1 MDSFNKLCFLLR
13 FLMNRQSYTVIA
25 GLCKQYCDEHWHDEW
40 LNWNVSSTDDLFGI
54 FESSSYHNPFNLGLL
69 KFVANKYREV
79 DLIDSVKNYEKE
91 FSYKEIKDIDFVR
104 EIEVVGNIS
113 KIESTLVINT
123 LLENKVTI
131 GQLWKFCSPRLIN
144 DDTLILD
151 ASESLLEF
159 YYSVKVCM
167 QFTKIEMAYS

>member
-1 MDSFNKLCFLLR
+1 MDSFNELCLLLR

-25 GLCKQYCDEHWHDEW
+25 GLCKQYCDEHWHDEC
-40 LNWNVSSTDDLFGI
+40 LNWNVSSIGDLFNI
-54 FESSSYHNPFNLGLL
+54 FEGSSYHNPFNLGLL
-69 KFVANKYREV
+69 KFLANKYREV
-79 DLIDSVKNYEKE
+79 DLIDSVKNYEKK
-91 FSYKEIKDIDFVR
+91 FSCKEIKDIDFVR

-131 GQLWKFCSPRLIN
+131 GQVWNFCSPRLD

-159 YYSVKVCM
+159 YYSVKVC
-167 QFTKIEMAYS
+167 T